1 MDEEAFVADVIAKPR
16 VARTSK
22 RAPIAV
28 PFMPDAQATA
38 DKPLTEII
46 EEIAHLPIDPTPAAD
61 VTDISPVEQAA
72 AEPVVPEPVAD
83 PAPPLHTEHTTAA
96 TTAPDSQEDHIMTD
110 TMQNTAETM
119 QANAQDAMSQGK
131 QTFEEMTAFGQDNV
145 EAMVESTRVAVKGVE
160 AMAQARAAFA
170 KQSFEATIATFKSMA
185 EVRTPTDFFKLQG
198 DYLRNSMDALVAE
211 TSRSTEATLKLVGEI
226 AQPIQNRVALVAEKV
241 RTVA

>member
-1 MDEEAFVADVIAKPR
+1 MDEEAFVADVTAKPR
-16 VARTSK
+16 AARTSK
-22 RAPIAV
+22 RAPVAV
-28 PFMPDAQATA
+28 PFMPDAQANA

-46 EEIAHLPIDPTPAAD
+46 EDIAHLPIDPTPNADMVQVEKAATEM
-61 VTDISPVEQAA
+61 VAA
-72 AEPVVPEPVAD
+72 EPVAD
-83 PAPPLHTEHTTAA
+83 PAPHPHPEHMIAA
-96 TTAPDSQEDHIMTD
+96 TTAPDSQEDHTMTD

-119 QANAQDAMSQGK
+119 QANAQDAMSKGK
-131 QTFEEMTAFGQDNV
+131 QTFDEMTAFGQGNV

-226 AQPIQNRVALVAEKV
+226 AQPIQNRVALAAEKV

>member
-1 MDEEAFVADVIAKPR
+1 MDEEAFVADVTAKPR
-16 VARTSK
+16 AARTSK
-22 RAPIAV
+22 RAPVAV
-28 PFMPDAQATA
+28 PFMPDTQANG

-46 EEIAHLPIDPTPAAD
+46 EDIAHLPIDPTRSAD
-61 VTDISPVEQAA
+61 MVQVEKAA
-72 AEPVVPEPVAD
+72 AEPVAD
-83 PAPPLHTEHTTAA
+83 PAPHPHPERTTAA
-96 TTAPDSQEDHIMTD
+96 TTAPDSQEDHFMTD

-119 QANAQDAMSQGK
+119 QANAQDAMSKGK
-131 QTFEEMTAFGQDNV
+131 QTFEEMTAFGQGNV

-170 KQSFEATIATFKSMA
+170 KQSFEATIATFKSMT

-226 AQPIQNRVALVAEKV
+226 AQPIQNRVALAVEKV